1 MKSNKIVKKNLAI
14 ITTHPQYYQVPIF
27 QIIAEKKIF
36 NLDVYYA
43 SDEGAKISKDTEF
56 NKPVKWDIPLLRNH
70 NYLISKNQ
78 KRSTTSFFLSFDK
91 LKNFLLKKK
100 YDAILILGWNNIF
113 YLKSFFIGLF
123 AKIPLILRV
132 ETNHNRKIFFIKKII
147 KNLFLFFFLSK
158 FAYFLYI
165 GKRNKKFYQSYNIEN
180 NKLFYAPYSV
190 DNEFYFHN
198 NNDLKF
204 FKKKFNPSN
213 KKIILFVGKI
223 IERKNPIAFLEL
235 AFFFKDRKD
244 FLFMMVGDGNLK
256 GYCKKYIANNNL
268 KNVLLVGFQNR
279 KEIRAIYKIS
289 YILVVPS
296 KYETWGLVVNEAMA
310 CKLPAIVSNAC
321 GCTDDL
327 IKNKVTGFIYKEGN
341 FADLKKNFLQLMD
354 NRILYLKIK
363 ANLIPYIKKQ
373 NFNVTINSLQK
384 ILNKYRK

>member
-1 MKSNKIVKKNLAI
+1 MKSNKIAKKSLAV

-27 QIIAEKKIF
+27 QIITQKKIF

-43 SDEGAKISKDTEF
+43 SHEGAKISKDTEF
-56 NKPVKWDIPLLRNH
+56 NKPVKWDIPLLRGH
-70 NYLISKNQ
+70 NYFISKNQ
-78 KRSTTSFFLSFDK
+78 KKSTTSFFLSFDK
-91 LKNFLLKKK
+91 LKKFLLKKK

-147 KNLFLFFFLSK
+147 KNLFLSFVLGK
-158 FAYFLYI
+158 FTHFLYI

-198 NNDLKF
+198 NKDLKF
-204 FKKKFNPSN
+204 FKKKFNPTK

-223 IERKNPIAFLEL
+223 IERKNPQEFLEL

-244 FLFMMVGDGNLK
+244 LLFMMVGEGNLVSC
-256 GYCKKYIANNNL
+256 CKNYISNNNL
-268 KNVLLVGFQNR
+268 RNVLLAGFQNR

-296 KYETWGLVVNEAMA
+296 RYETWGLVVNEAMA
-310 CKLPAIVSNAC
+310 CKLPVIASNAC

-327 IKNKVTGFIYKEGN
+327 IKNKATGFVYREGN
-341 FADLKKNFLQLMD
+341 FADLKKKFIQLLD
-354 NRILYLKIK
+354 NRNLYSKIK
-363 ANLIPYIKKQ
+363 ANLIPHIKKQ

-384 ILNKYRK
+384 ILNKS